1 MFFFIMNNNPL
12 KNIDSE
18 KKIAPHVKAA
28 LVAEIETIRVTSV
41 LVELF
46 VGNFINT
53 FTKSIDINTEQEQSE
68 I

>member
-18 KKIAPHVKAA
+18 KKIPPHVKAA

-53 FTKSIDINTEQEQSE
+53 LTKSIDINTEQEQSE

>member
-1 MFFFIMNNNPL
+1 MFFLIMNNNPL
-12 KNIDSE
+12 KNIDAE
-18 KKIAPHVKAA
+18 KKIPPHVKAA

-41 LVELF
+41 LIELF

-53 FTKSIDINTEQEQSE
+53 LTKSIDINTEQEQSE

>member
-1 MFFFIMNNNPL
+1 MNNNPL

-28 LVAEIETIRVTSV
+28 LVAEIETIRLTSV